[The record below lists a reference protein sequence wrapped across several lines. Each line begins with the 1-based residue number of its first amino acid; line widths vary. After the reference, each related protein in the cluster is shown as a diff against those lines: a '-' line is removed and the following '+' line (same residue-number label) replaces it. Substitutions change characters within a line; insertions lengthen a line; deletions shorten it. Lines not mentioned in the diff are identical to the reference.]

1 MRDVAI
7 IGTGQTRFG
16 RWDKSN
22 TELFC
27 DAALEAMEEAN
38 VDQKDIEALYAGAVF
53 PTFEEGQC
61 NIGGHLVESLHLGN
75 IPATRFEG
83 ACCSATIAIRDAYMW
98 VASGFYDIVLAGGTE
113 RALLMGTSLA
123 TKTFAMAGDCKYE
136 GNAGITFP
144 GMFAMAAR
152 RYSKIYDIPL
162 DKLREKMA
170 HVSIKNH
177 KHGALNPLAQFYQKM
192 GNLKVEDV
200 INSRM
205 ICDPLTLMD
214 CCPFSDGGAAAIIAS
229 ADIARRYTDEPIYIL
244 GAGQGSAGHLGAQE
258 DMTKPA
264 SRVFSSRSAFK
275 QAGLGPK
282 DIDIM
287 EIHDCFTSA
296 EIIAS
301 EAIGFFDWGKGADA
315 VEEGQT
321 DIGGRP
327 VVNPDGGLM
336 GKGHPIGATGAAQ
349 VHTIAE
355 EMKGRAPKGNQVDPV
370 PEIGMT
376 DTLGGGF
383 NTLAHLI
390 LGRSRR

>member
-1 MRDVAI
+1 VRDVAI
-7 IGTGQTRFG
+7 IGSAQTKFG
-16 RWDKSN
+16 KLGKSN

-27 DAALEAMEEAN
+27 DASLRAIENAN
-38 VDQKDIEALYAGAVF
+38 VTQKDIEALFVGNVLGG
-53 PTFEEGQC
+53 FEEGQI
-61 NIGGHLVESLHLGN
+61 NIGGHLVGALHLGN

-83 ACCSATIAIRDAYMW
+83 ACCSGTVAFRDAYMW
-98 VASGFYDIVLAGGTE
+98 VASGFYDIVLVGGME
-113 RALLMGTSLA
+113 RAMVMGTPYS
-123 TKTFAMAGDCKYE
+123 TRTFAMANDCKYE
-136 GNAGITFP
+136 GTTGITFP
-144 GMFAMAAR
+144 GVFAMAAR
-152 RYSKIYDIPL
+152 RYSKIYDVPL

-177 KHGALNPLAQFYQKM
+177 KHGALNPHAQFYQKM

-200 INSRM
+200 LNSTVV
-205 ICDPLTLMD
+205 CDPLTLMD
-214 CCPFSDGGAAAIIAS
+214 CCPFSDGAAAVVLAS
-229 ADIARRYTDEPIYIL
+229 ADIARRYTDEPIYVL
-244 GAGQGSAGHLGAQE
+244 GVGQGSLGHMGAQA
-258 DMTKPA
+258 DITKPA
-264 SRVFSSRSAFK
+264 SRVFSAKNAFK

-282 DIDIM
+282 DVDVV

-315 VEEGQT
+315 VEAGET

-327 VVNPDGGLM
+327 VINPSGGLM
-336 GKGHPIGATGAAQ
+336 GKGHPIGATGVAQ
-349 VHTIAE
+349 VHAIVE
-355 EMKGRAPKGNQVDPV
+355 QIKGKAPKGNQVDPV

-383 NTLAHLI
+383 NTIAHTI